1 MPQHG
6 VTEKPSCCLV
16 LAYISLVKRE
26 LASESEEKGMQ
37 NEQFPGVI
45 TELHIASQLLI
56 AAGIDS
62 QLPITV
68 AIAGQLPIAAGI
80 VS

>member
-1 MPQHG
+1 LEYFKWAQKQKGTVPQHG
-6 VTEKPSCCLV
+6 GTEKPPYCLV

-26 LASESEEKGMQ
+26 LTSESEEKGMQ

-56 AAGIDS
+56 AAGI
-62 QLPITV
+62 
-68 AIAGQLPIAAGI
+68 